1 MSDSQQNQGVIRRAL
16 RFTGW
21 VQGVGF
27 RWRAIHAANAV
38 GATGWVRNDFDGA
51 VSMEIQGTEA
61 QIDQVILAIER
72 GTYVRIENLY
82 ARTIPVVEGE
92 RSFVVKDEE

>member
-1 MSDSQQNQGVIRRAL
+1 MKTEENKVIRRSL
-16 RFTGW
+16 RFTGF

-27 RWRAIHAANAV
+27 RWRAQHAADAL

-61 QIDQVILAIER
+61 QIDGVLLAVER
-72 GTYVRIENLY
+72 GTYVQIETMD
-82 ARTIPVVEGE
+82 ARTIPVLEGE
-92 RSFVVKDEE
+92 RRFAVLEDE